1 MSSQLSILQEVDQTI
16 ELDGKG
22 SMIRYFPN
30 YLDKSISDKYF
41 SILLNEIEWDDTLRS
56 SYGHTSK
63 FNRKSSYYSQSGYP
77 YPFSGRTF
85 EGKAFTSTMDEI
97 LKSLKQKYNYDF
109 NSILFNYY
117 RDGKDTISWH
127 TDNEKVLGQDPT
139 VGTLSF
145 GQERP
150 FMLRE
155 RADHSVKREFISSHG
170 SLIIMEGKTQNHWD
184 HSVPQRMKLSNPR
197 LSLTLRTITI
207 KGKD

>member
-1 MSSQLSILQEVDQTI
+1 
-16 ELDGKG
+16 
-22 SMIRYFPN
+22 
-30 YLDKSISDKYF
+30 
-41 SILLNEIEWDDTLRS
+41 
-56 SYGHTSK
+56 
-63 FNRKSSYYSQSGYP
+63 
-77 YPFSGRTF
+77 
-85 EGKAFTSTMDEI
+85 MDEI

-109 NSILFNYY
+109 NSIHFNYY

-170 SLIIMEGKTQNHWD
+170 SLIIMEGKTQNNWD
-184 HSVPQRMKLSNPR
+184 HSVPQRMKLSNAR
-197 LSLTLRTITI
+197 LSLTLRTIKT
-207 KGKD
+207 KGKV